1 MLEMPDH
8 LKIHFPEVGIVI
20 TGIWQR
26 DGYQGNANDRSESIV
41 FNHTTVEVD
50 LVSSQLGGLEVLA
63 TGWSTFTRPNNAM
76 VYQNGQMDK
85 YG

>member
-50 LVSSQLGGLEVLA
+50 LVSSQLGGVEVLA
-63 TGWSTFTRPNNAM
+63 TQWSTFTGPNNAM
-76 VYQNGQMDK
+76 VYQN
-85 YG
+85 